1 MPPEPNSFSP
11 PMANYERPKPVEQS
25 KAPPAPPAASAVQ
38 RLIVGDAAVVV
49 SVVPVEDSVPL
60 VTLQHEYEGFEPENE
75 FVRIGEADYLLL
87 HRDGQ
92 TLILEAA

>member
-1 MPPEPNSFSP
+1 MPPEPNRFSP
-11 PMANYERPKPVEQS
+11 PMASYERPKPVEQS
-25 KAPPAPPAASAVQ
+25 KAPPAPPPAASVQ

-75 FVRIGEADYLLL
+75 FVSVSGRDYLLL